1 MGAKNRDKGEGEK
14 EEEEESELFK
24 SLVTRW
30 TVTPVEEEEAVR
42 GADRSQRRD
51 WTDVRLDI
59 KFLFANP
66 LYGAVSSAVVD
77 KLAPVMVR
85 AFVEQAGR
93 VLKNPPTKP

>member
-1 MGAKNRDKGEGEK
+1 MGAKNRHKREG
-14 EEEEESELFK
+14 EEEESELFK

-30 TVTPVEEEEAVR
+30 TVTPVEEEEEAVR

-85 AFVEQAGR
+85 ALVEQAGR